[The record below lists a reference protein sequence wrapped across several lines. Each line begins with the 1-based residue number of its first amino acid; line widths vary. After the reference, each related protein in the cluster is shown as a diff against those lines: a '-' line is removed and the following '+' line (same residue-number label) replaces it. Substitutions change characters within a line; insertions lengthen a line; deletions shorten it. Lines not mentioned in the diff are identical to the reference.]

1 MTNIIALI
9 DSIWARMACG
19 EFYSVND
26 LARSLAEPPEAV
38 SRVLGFLSSYGFLE
52 QFTRDELVFRKL
64 SEYQSPKFAIELL
77 RLVVS

>member
-9 DSIWARMACG
+9 DSVWARMACG

-26 LARSLAEPPEAV
+26 LAKSLDKPPETV
-38 SRVLGFLSSYGFLE
+38 GRVLAFLGSYGFIE
-52 QFTRDELVFRKL
+52 QLTRHELVFRKL